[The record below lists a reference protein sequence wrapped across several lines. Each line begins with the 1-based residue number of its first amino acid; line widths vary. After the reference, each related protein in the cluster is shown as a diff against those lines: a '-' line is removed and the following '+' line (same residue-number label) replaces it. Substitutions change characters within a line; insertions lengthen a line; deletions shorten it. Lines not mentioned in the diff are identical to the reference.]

1 MGQLMRKRVMIQTN
15 GLLLRRVA
23 ELESRINDTR
33 HLLDAIEGAVDSWLG
48 MSDGSG
54 FLSIPRSAV
63 YEATQKMI
71 KVQDV
76 LAGTGNLISNV
87 PDGTMTAPA
96 DVVEKYAKANRTED
110 QRYSSGPMARMLGVP
125 SEFPESVGHASEYPR
140 TGAHWEGYQ

>member
-1 MGQLMRKRVMIQTN
+1 
-15 GLLLRRVA
+15 
-23 ELESRINDTR
+23 
-33 HLLDAIEGAVDSWLG
+33 